1 MQIRCNHCGHN
12 FELDEAYDN
21 YEGEAKCWVCGAILE
36 IKMKDGYL
44 MSSRSARALISV
56 AKSVK
61 QQRSL
66 A

>member
-21 YEGEAKCWVCGAILE
+21 YAGEVKCWVCGAILE

-44 MSSRSARALISV
+44 MSSRSAHALISV

>member
-21 YEGEAKCWVCGAILE
+21 YEGEVKCWVCGAILE

-56 AKSVK
+56 VKSVK